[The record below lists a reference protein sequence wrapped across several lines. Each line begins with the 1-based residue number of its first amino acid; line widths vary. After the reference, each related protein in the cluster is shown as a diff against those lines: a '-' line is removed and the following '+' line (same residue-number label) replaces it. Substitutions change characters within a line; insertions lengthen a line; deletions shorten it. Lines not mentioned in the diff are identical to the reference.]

1 MILPGEDASKPFI
14 VFGARGGWSEIDP
27 LDPCAQNV
35 CYQLTQIFA
44 EHLEIINCLMENM
57 GETTKKRRSIYAAP
71 INGEQKKL
79 KIIQKRL

>member
-1 MILPGEDASKPFI
+1 MDGDEGRKLSPTASI
-14 VFGARGGWSEIDP
+14 RGGWSEIDP

-44 EHLEIINCLMENM
+44 EHLEIINRLMENM

-79 KIIQKRL
+79 KIIQERS